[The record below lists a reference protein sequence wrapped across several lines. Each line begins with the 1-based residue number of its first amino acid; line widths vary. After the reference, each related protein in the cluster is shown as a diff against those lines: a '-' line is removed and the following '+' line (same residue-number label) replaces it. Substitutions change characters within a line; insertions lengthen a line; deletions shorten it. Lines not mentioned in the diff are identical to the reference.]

1 MVPQNAPPQT
11 RPARSV
17 VRRLFPKE
25 NESFLAS
32 NGLLWSGE
40 MRDECAHALLIVGP
54 SGRRY
59 VNRENTV
66 ATARASLTITSATW
80 FGNRPG
86 THWNR
91 AAAACHPRRRADARL
106 PDPSRSCLGQEISSD
121 DVGVLAFVIPNA
133 SLGEKEDLP
142 RRRCRKGVRT
152 PSEGKLILGGRSGD
166 KGFRVELKRSND
178 E

>member
-1 MVPQNAPPQT
+1 MCSAKIPARLLQRPIFHGGLHQKEQEVGGILIPQNAPPHS

-32 NGLLWSGE
+32 TGLLWSGE

-91 AAAACHPRRRADARL
+91 AAAACHPRRRADAR
-106 PDPSRSCLGQEISSD
+106 PTDPKP
-121 DVGVLAFVIPNA
+121 VV
-133 SLGEKEDLP
+133 P
-142 RRRCRKGVRT
+142 RARN
-152 PSEGKLILGGRSGD
+152 L
-166 KGFRVELKRSND
+166 RVTM
-178 E
+178 